1 MERFKVLL
9 GWQSYCPDDA
19 LSSPFLKKERQR
31 NIPFPKEARLKD
43 VGTTGLKG
51 YEEKKFIDGNE
62 VIELTV
68 INTPKELR
76 NLAKDG
82 FPIDGI
88 TEQEKIEARK
98 QNGGKGVSIENLALV
113 KPLMGQGKTTDQIFI
128 ALRKSIS
135 RTTINHAK
143 AAIRAAAGVNK
154 SNGSKM

>member
-1 MERFKVLL
+1 MEAVKGLF
-9 GWQSYCPDDA
+9 GWDYYSPDDA
-19 LSSPFLKKERQR
+19 LQSPFLKKERQR

-51 YEEKKFIDGNE
+51 YEETKMIDGNE

-68 INTPKELR
+68 INTPKELK

-88 TEQEKIEARK
+88 MAEEEVEAAKR
-98 QNGGKGVSIENLALV
+98 NVSLTNLALV
-113 KPLMGQGKTTDQIFI
+113 KPLMGQGKNPSQIHI

-135 RTTINHAK
+135 ITTINHAC
-143 AAIRAAAGVNK
+143 AAIRAAAGVNRN
-154 SNGSKM
+154 NGRKT